1 MTKTPEQKAI
11 EWIARI
17 VYPHLNSPDPLA
29 EAGNSDFCLDVA
41 ADIIKALPVEWI
53 DSESEPEVG
62 DVIEYYYDPCD
73 LRATIYDGDTN
84 WLKVQSYWRIIQ
96 RKNRPA
102 INVDEINL
110 SKVE

>member
-1 MTKTPEQKAI
+1 MSKTPKDKAI
-11 EWIARI
+11 EKLKWIASGA
-17 VYPHLNSPDPLA
+17 VDLVTNDEA
-29 EAGNSDFCLDVA
+29 EAIA
-41 ADIIKALPVEWI
+41 TAIIEALPVEWI